1 MNSNAFLSPNR
12 KAIHHL
18 RRRVLRVFLVIGL
31 AATAG
36 RSSAQLRDYLNL
48 PDHDTKKYYLG
59 IGFLYDN
66 SHFQVSAHP
75 MFLQSDS
82 VLYVNPLNSGGF
94 GVSGMFTFHIAD
106 HLEFRFA
113 FPEFI
118 FSSNSISYHVN
129 YPPDGE
135 QTLATKQIQSLLLGF
150 PAQLKFLS
158 DRIGNFRVYMMGGI
172 NYRYDLASNSSARK
186 AENLVKLS
194 PSDLSIE
201 AGLGFQIY
209 FPVFILSPELKISE
223 GIKNIHSRDP
233 SLQYSNVID
242 KIKSRQI
249 IFSLIF
255 EG

>member
-1 MNSNAFLSPNR
+1 MTKKGIYS
-12 KAIHHL
+12 
-18 RRRVLRVFLVIGL
+18 VILGMGL
-31 AATAG
+31 MMAG
-36 RSSAQLRDYLNL
+36 SRTSAQLRDYLNL
-48 PDHDTKKYYLG
+48 PDHDSKRYYLG

-66 SHFQVSAHP
+66 SHLQVNAHP
-75 MFLQSDS
+75 TFLASDS
-82 VLYVNPLNSGGF
+82 VLYVNPVNSGGF
-94 GVSGMFTFHIAD
+94 GVSGMFTFHLAN

-118 FSSNSISYHVN
+118 FSSNSLSYHIN

-135 QTLATKQIQSLLLGF
+135 QKLTTKQIQSLLLGF
-150 PAQLKFLS
+150 PAQVKFLS

-194 PSDLSIE
+194 SSDLSVE
-201 AGLGFQIY
+201 AGIGFQIY
-209 FPVFILSPELKISE
+209 MPVFILSPELKFSQ
-223 GIKNIHSRDP
+223 GIKNVHSRDP

-242 KIKSRQI
+242 KIKTRQI
-249 IFSLIF
+249 IFSIIF

>member
-1 MNSNAFLSPNR
+1 MNLSAFFSQKKGTLFS
-12 KAIHHL
+12 
-18 RRRVLRVFLVIGL
+18 VLLVAVTLTTGKQ
-31 AATAG
+31 AH
-36 RSSAQLRDYLNL
+36 AQLRDFLNL
-48 PDHDTKKYYLG
+48 PDHDQKKYYLG
-59 IGFLYDN
+59 IGFMYDN
-66 SHFQVSAHP
+66 SHFQISAHP
-75 MFLQSDS
+75 QFLASDS

-94 GVSGMFTFHIAD
+94 GVSGMFTYNIMD

-118 FSSNSISYHVN
+118 FASNSISYHIQH
-129 YPPDGE
+129 PPAGE
-135 QTLATKQIQSLLLGF
+135 AVLATKQIQSLLLGF

-158 DRIGNFRVYMMGGI
+158 DRIGNFRVYMLGGI

-194 PSDLSIE
+194 STDFSVE
-201 AGLGFQIY
+201 AGLGFQFY

-223 GIKNIHSRDP
+223 GLKNVHSRDP
-233 SLQYSNVID
+233 NLQYSNVID

-249 IFSLIF
+249 IFSIIF